1 MRDHIAR
8 TLRLAFPVMLAR
20 AGILIMIA
28 VDTAMVGHYAADD
41 LAHYGL
47 GLAPQVVMIMTG
59 IGLLLGTMVLT
70 AQADGAGDARAC
82 GGIWRLG
89 LVKGAIYGVVVM
101 FVCQAGGRF
110 YVVLGQPADLASG
123 GGEVMVML
131 GWGIPALFMHAA
143 TSFFLEGIHR
153 PIPGMVVMLGANLIN
168 LLLNWIFI
176 FGHFGAPELGA
187 EGAALATSIVR
198 WLMFV
203 VLATYVVCMRDHAR
217 FGLRGR
223 IAEKAQLAI
232 RLLRIGAPLAV
243 THGIEASAFATL
255 TILAGFLGTIPLG
268 GFQVAMNLVAI
279 VFMCALGFSTAA
291 SVRVGNAV
299 GRRDRDGARR
309 AGWTATALVVIVMTV
324 FGAVF
329 LLFPNELASVYTN
342 DPAVR
347 RIAAPTIVVAAL
359 VLVVDGAQGV
369 LIGALRGAAD
379 TMVPAFAYL
388 LSLWGLLVPLA
399 YHMAVDQGGGAPAL
413 MVALS
418 IALTVLAGLLVARFT
433 RVMKHLP
440 MPA

>member
-1 MRDHIAR
+1 
-8 TLRLAFPVMLAR
+8 
-20 AGILIMIA
+20 
-28 VDTAMVGHYAADD
+28 
-41 LAHYGL
+41 
-47 GLAPQVVMIMTG
+47 
-59 IGLLLGTMVLT
+59 
-70 AQADGAGDARAC
+70 
-82 GGIWRLG
+82 
-89 LVKGAIYGVVVM
+89 
-101 FVCQAGGRF
+101 
-110 YVVLGQPADLASG
+110 
-123 GGEVMVML
+123 
-131 GWGIPALFMHAA
+131 
-143 TSFFLEGIHR
+143 
-153 PIPGMVVMLGANLIN
+153 
-168 LLLNWIFI
+168 
-176 FGHFGAPELGA
+176 
-187 EGAALATSIVR
+187 
-198 WLMFV
+198 
-203 VLATYVVCMRDHAR
+203 MRDHAR